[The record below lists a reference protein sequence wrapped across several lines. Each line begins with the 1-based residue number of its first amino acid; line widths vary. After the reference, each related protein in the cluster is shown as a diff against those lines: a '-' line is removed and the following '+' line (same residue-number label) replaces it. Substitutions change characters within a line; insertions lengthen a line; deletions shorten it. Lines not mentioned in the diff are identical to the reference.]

1 MMLTDNITSTFKDAA
16 KKLTGPTKRAF
27 MAHVTNDYFDGSSR
41 KVESYLGWS
50 RHTVHKG
57 LKELETGF
65 VCLAHYTA
73 RGRKKTEAKLPTL
86 EADIHHLV
94 QGQSQVDP
102 TLRSPLSY
110 ARISARAVR
119 QALIQEK
126 GYRDHELP
134 SRQTIGSILNRLGYR
149 LKKHKK

>member
-1 MMLTDNITSTFKDAA
+1 
-16 KKLTGPTKRAF
+16 
-27 MAHVTNDYFDGSSR
+27 MANVTNDYFDGSSR
-41 KVESYLGWS
+41 KVESHLGWS

-57 LKELETGF
+57 RKELDTGF
-65 VCLAHYTA
+65 VCLDNYAA
-73 RGRKKTEAKLPTL
+73 RGRKKTEENLPTL

-94 QGQSQVDP
+94 QEQSQVDP
-102 TLRSPLSY
+102 TFRSTLSY

-119 QALIQEK
+119 KALLQEK

-149 LKKHKK
+149 LKKPKK

>member
-1 MMLTDNITSTFKDAA
+1 MLTEKITSTLKDAA
-16 KKLTGPTKRAF
+16 RKLTGSTKRAF
-27 MAHVTNDYFDGSSR
+27 IAKVTQDYFDGSAR
-41 KVESYLGWS
+41 KTESHMGWS

-65 VCLAHYTA
+65 ICIDNYTA

-86 EADIHHLV
+86 EADIHYLV

-102 TLRSPLSY
+102 TFRSTLSY
-110 ARISARAVR
+110 ARISARAVWK
-119 QALIQEK
+119 ALLQEK

>member
-1 MMLTDNITSTFKDAA
+1 MCPWKSFIMSNFHGVSARNPCQYSL
-16 KKLTGPTKRAF
+16 KLRIGKPEE
-27 MAHVTNDYFDGSSR
+27 N
-41 KVESYLGWS
+41 
-50 RHTVHKG
+50 
-57 LKELETGF
+57 
-65 VCLAHYTA
+65 
-73 RGRKKTEAKLPTL
+73 LPTL

-94 QGQSQVDP
+94 QEQSQVDP
-102 TLRSPLSY
+102 TFRSTLSY

-119 QALIQEK
+119 KALLQEK